1 MTVTLDQIDTP
12 ARWQPQRDRWGRPLI
27 VPPGGGRPVGYTRT
41 TTVAKTLDD
50 EGALT
55 KWAQRMTAAGLV
67 RRPDLLA
74 LIASKLTPGGDIPE
88 GAKNDVNDLCDQ
100 AKEAAAASAAA
111 NMGTALHAMT
121 ELADA
126 GAPLA
131 NIPPALAPDLAAY
144 RLATGALEHLAI
156 ENFVV
161 LDDWKVAGTFDR
173 LVRMPDGRTLIA
185 DLKTGQDLSYSWR
198 SISVQLAIYA
208 HGVLYDDGRRT
219 PLPAD
224 VDLST
229 ALVIHLP
236 VGKATCTLHELDIA
250 AGWEAF
256 EHSMLAREWRQR
268 RDLARP
274 IQLSSPPATL
284 APESD
289 APPAPVVSTAP
300 VHDRA
305 EGGAPGAATLTA
317 RAARLRDV
325 DGASAWLA
333 ARWPDGVPGVSK
345 ITDPAHVEAVTRL
358 IGQAEA
364 QFAVPFAPDL
374 DATRETPSNTMPVG
388 GDKPPAAV
396 WQRPDDGGPA
406 DPAAIEVL
414 RRNAGNLPKDLQAL
428 MSAWGAQ
435 ALRAGRDIVTG
446 DGHTVRSFEVLR
458 AIVNAAMVLAD
469 KWGHDDELLRLH
481 LAAALG
487 DEAVTQPSIEVG
499 AAFASLS
506 IDEARALAAAFEHAY
521 DAGSAV
527 GFDNDGRPVLVDAVR
542 AAN

>member
-27 VPPGGGRPVGYTRT
+27 VPPGGGKPIGYTRT

-74 LIASKLTPGGDIPE
+74 LIASRLTPGGDIPE

-144 RLATGALEHLAI
+144 RLATGPLEHLAI

-185 DLKTGQDLSYSWR
+185 DLKTGQDLAYSWR

-208 HGVLYDDGRRT
+208 HGVLYDDGHRT

-224 VDLST
+224 VDLTT

-256 EHSMLAREWRQR
+256 QHSMWAREWRQR

-274 IQLSSPPATL
+274 IQLSSPPSASPTDTV
-284 APESD
+284 E
-289 APPAPVVSTAP
+289 APPAPVVSTANGSS
-300 VHDRA
+300 V
-305 EGGAPGAATLTA
+305 EGGAPAAATLAA
-317 RAARLRDV
+317 RAARLRAI

-333 ARWPDGVPGVSK
+333 ARWPQGAPRLADLV
-345 ITDPAHVEAVTRL
+345 DPAYVAAVERL
-358 IGQAEA
+358 LSACEA
-364 QFAVPFAPDL
+364 QFVVPFAPEV
-374 DATRETPSNTMPVG
+374 DATLTAPRNPMPTAV
-388 GDKPPAAV
+388 DKPPATV

-406 DPAAIEVL
+406 DPAAIDVL
-414 RRNAGNLPKDLQAL
+414 RRNAGGLPKDLQAL
-428 MSAWGAQ
+428 MQAWGAQ

-458 AIVNAAMVLAD
+458 AMVNAAMVLAD
-469 KWGHDDELLRLH
+469 KWGHDDELLRIH
-481 LAAALG
+481 LAAALD
-487 DEAVTQPSIEVG
+487 DETVMQPSIEVG
-499 AAFASLS
+499 AAFASLTV
-506 IDEARALAAAFEHAY
+506 DQARALAAAFEHAY

-527 GFDNDGRPVLVDAVR
+527 GFDNDGRPVLVA
-542 AAN
+542 